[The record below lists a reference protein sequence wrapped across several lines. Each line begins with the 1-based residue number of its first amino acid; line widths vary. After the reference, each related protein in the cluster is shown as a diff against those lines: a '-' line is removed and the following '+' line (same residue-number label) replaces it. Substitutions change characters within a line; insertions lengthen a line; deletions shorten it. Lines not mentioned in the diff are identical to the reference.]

1 MLKTTTIS
9 RVFSAPP
16 IPGDHGAYAM
26 LLVPA
31 VVGLIAGAMRG
42 LDPTINFWPAA
53 ILLLLA
59 LVAVF
64 FAFEP
69 LDILAKPGIN
79 EVARQ
84 RARLWLAIYLG
95 ITLLSGAPLALLWQR
110 WWLVWLAIPA
120 TLPLLTFLVA
130 RRWRKQRSL
139 GVRWL
144 GIAGLVVSG
153 PACYYLATGAL
164 DDLALGLWVV
174 GLVYFGSSLFYV
186 RVWFEAKKREKTRP
200 KDSRIPGWL
209 LALTLG
215 YLGLGYLVV
224 AGLAA
229 LTILPWTVLLVFAPM
244 TAKMLMALRR
254 PPTYIPIKQVGLFE
268 FAQSAVFALLLLLV
282 LR

>member
-1 MLKTTTIS
+1 MLKTTNIS
-9 RVFSAPP
+9 RVYFSPP
-16 IPGDHGAYAM
+16 VPGDHGAYAM
-26 LLVPA
+26 LLIPA
-31 VVGLIAGAMRG
+31 VIGLIAGAMRG
-42 LDPTINFWPAA
+42 LDPAISFWPASV
-53 ILLLLA
+53 LLLLA
-59 LVAVF
+59 LLAVF

-79 EVARQ
+79 GLARKK
-84 RARLWLAIYLG
+84 ARLWLAIYLG
-95 ITLLSGAPLALLWQR
+95 ITLLCGAPLALLWQR
-110 WWLVWLAIPA
+110 WSLVWLAIPA

-130 RRWRKQRSL
+130 KRWRKQRSL

-153 PACYYLATGAL
+153 PACYYLVTGSL
-164 DDLALGLWVV
+164 DGLALGLWLT

-186 RVWFEAKKREKTRP
+186 RVWFEAKKRDKTQP
-200 KDSRIPGWL
+200 KGPRVPGWL

-215 YLGLGYLVV
+215 YLVSGYLVI

-229 LTILPWTVLLVFAPM
+229 LAVLPWTILLVFAPM
-244 TAKMLMALRR
+244 TAKMLMALRN